1 MNLGGLDLNLLVALD
16 ALLSERSVTRAAQR
30 VGLSQ
35 PGMSNALGRLRR
47 LFDDP
52 LLVRQGATLVP
63 TARARGADRPGA
75 GGARAHPLA
84 RSTLRPRF
92 DPATDRRSV
101 PPELLGLQRA
111 DAHRP
116 ARARA
121 GGRGARASSSR
132 SCRGSPMP
140 RGLCST
146 ATSTSSSSRRRSWA
160 TSTSSRCACGTTAG
174 TCCVW
179 EGNTRVGKRMTL
191 ERYTALGH
199 LIYSMGGAG
208 QPVALPDLHL
218 GAPRRPAPHR
228 GERRELPARALPA
241 AGHRPRHAD
250 PQAGRGVP
258 SPHGRHPSAR
268 VADRAS
274 RRSSRRSGG
283 TRARPPTRPTRGC
296 ARGSARSREGWR
308 AESGS
313 GGRQRP
319 SVLCEI
325 RSQLRSL

>member
-63 TARARGADRPGA
+63 TARAEALIGPVHEALELIRGALDVPR
-75 GGARAHPLA
+75 R
-84 RSTLRPRF
+84 LRPR
-92 DPATDRRSV
+92 DRPPFV

-121 GGRGARASSSR
+121 RGRRAR
-132 SCRGSPMP
+132 G
-140 RGLCST
+140 
-146 ATSTSSSSRRRSWA
+146 RRRGPA
-160 TSTSSRCACGTTAG
+160 AAG
-174 TCCVW
+174 RRRPGAVNGDVDLVIEPPEIMGDADLESLRLWDDRWECCVW

-218 GAPRRPAPHR
+218 GRLGVPRRIEVSVESFLLAPFLLQGTDLVTLIPKR
-228 GERRELPARALPA
+228 AEAFLRRTGDIRVLESPIELPALVETLWWHSRAT
-241 AGHRPRHAD
+241 AD
-250 PQAGRGVP
+250 PAHAWLRTRIGE
-258 SPHGRHPSAR
+258 
-268 VADRAS
+268 VAS
-274 RRSSRRSGG
+274 
-283 TRARPPTRPTRGC
+283 TLIT
-296 ARGSARSREGWR
+296 
-308 AESGS
+308 
-313 GGRQRP
+313 
-319 SVLCEI
+319 
-325 RSQLRSL
+325 